1 MLTVNN
7 IHRSG
12 RPEVPD
18 PRLSQLAAGTK
29 SLLSLP
35 PGMPLGFPPFLL
47 PPSSL
52 QEVIKDSTFQFLP
65 GMAARAPAPRSAP
78 AFPPG
83 LLPPGLM
90 DPGHAQALLAMM
102 RGGQPQPH
110 AAASVRPDIAAE
122 GGPGPAKRQ
131 KRDSAS
137 LENDAPVSPPPSSLP
152 QGAERSCRSECS
164 VTQACSEEGRLM
176 INWTV
181 DQVVEFIADID
192 DVKEHAAAFAREK
205 IDGSTLVLLTDAH
218 LTSLGIK
225 LGPAIRLR

>member
-1 MLTVNN
+1 MLTENN
-7 IHRSG
+7 LRRAG

-52 QEVIKDSTFQFLP
+52 QEAIKDSPFQFLP

-78 AFPPG
+78 SFPPGMFPPG
-83 LLPPGLM
+83 LL
-90 DPGHAQALLAMM
+90 DPSHAQTLLAMM
-102 RGGQPQPH
+102 RGGQAQVP
-110 AAASVRPDIAAE
+110 VTRPPVTREAE
-122 GGPGPAKRQ
+122 TESPAKRM

-137 LENDAPVSPPPSSLP
+137 LDQDAPVSPPPSALPP
-152 QGAERSCRSECS
+152 QGTERPCRSECS

-205 IDGSTLVLLTDAH
+205 IDGSTLVLLTDSH